1 MAYELS
7 AQGITGIKKV
17 ADHLADFGR
26 FGDGRLV
33 HASEGEA
40 VVPSA
45 VLDENPRLKTALFTQ
60 MREKGLDPNRYI
72 VGDKL
77 NSINPVTGQ
86 PEFGAL
92 SDIWGGIKNVVKAI
106 APVVLPVAFS
116 MVPGVGPIWGA
127 AAGTGIASLIG
138 GASFS
143 RSLKN
148 AVIAGGIGGLYAG
161 IQGAR
166 GAGPGKGWEGFKTGV
181 SDAFKQPFAARA
193 PRKAALGDAVTAESE
208 LSPVDV
214 SEYMTPGELRAASE
228 LRPITAAE
236 ASLPLGQLQPLGAY
250 EPGNLQG
257 YIGQPVQRAGVDRSL
272 FPLGLQPTPYE
283 AQIGQFGASSPSQVG
298 QFAANPMT
306 KMQFARRL
314 GPLYSGEPTGT
325 LYSKEVGRRVPF
337 QPNVPIASR
346 PDLLQPV
353 DPTNNIFRG
362 TQLNAPTVGFT
373 DVSASGTPGVGASGT
388 PVGTAGGVPQ
398 LDASVDSGRGLF
410 PRTRDYL
417 VRGGQTPE
425 DVLKV
430 KKAAYDQV
438 FLDTN
443 NKVLAEAAYNAA
455 GPGMWAKYGP
465 STALGLGAAGLFGAF
480 KPGDEPEPVDFY
492 AQMYGEEGSALDRL
506 RNNPG
511 MFRVGVPTRAYT
523 PATLDDIRYSAVGG
537 PINQD
542 NFPPRIGPIYGSGT
556 GTSDD
561 VPAMLSDGEYVMTA
575 KAVRGAGNGNRKQ
588 GMHNMYDMMRQFE
601 GQAV

>member
-1 MAYELS
+1 MAYELP
-7 AQGITGIKKV
+7 AQGITGIQKV

-26 FGDGRLV
+26 FGDGHLV

-60 MREKGLDPNRYI
+60 MRERGLDPNRYI

-86 PEFGAL
+86 PEFGVFG
-92 SDIWGGIKNVVKAI
+92 DIWGGIKNVVKAI

-138 GASFS
+138 GASFG

-161 IQGAR
+161 IQGAQ
-166 GAGPGKGWEGFKTGV
+166 GAQPGKGWEGFKTGV
-181 SDAFKQPFAARA
+181 SDAFKQPFMPRPTRTGAPIEERTLDDAIPGPAA
-193 PRKAALGDAVTAESE
+193 T
-208 LSPVDV
+208 SPVA
-214 SEYMTPGELRAASE
+214 AASE
-228 LRPITAAE
+228 INPITAAE

-250 EPGNLQG
+250 KPGNLQEYQE
-257 YIGQPVQRAGVDRSL
+257 YIGQPFQRAGVDRSL

-283 AQIGQFGASSPSQVG
+283 AQIGQFGAFSPASSRTSSLYRPEMG
-298 QFAANPMT
+298 
-306 KMQFARRL
+306 RRL
-314 GPLYSGEPTGT
+314 
-325 LYSKEVGRRVPF
+325 PF
-337 QPNVPIASR
+337 QPSVPIASQAE
-346 PDLLQPV
+346 LFQTV

-362 TQLNAPTVGFT
+362 TQLSAPTVGFT
-373 DVSASGTPGVGASGT
+373 DVRAPVP
-388 PVGTAGGVPQ
+388 PVGTGDG
-398 LDASVDSGRGLF
+398 GRGRFAKARDLMVRAGLNPDQVEGIKQAAYDKAF
-410 PRTRDYL
+410 ARTRD
-417 VRGGQTPE
+417 
-425 DVLKV
+425 V
-430 KKAAYDQV
+430 KIAD
-438 FLDTN
+438 L
-443 NKVLAEAAYNAA
+443 AYNKA

-492 AQMYGEEGSALDRL
+492 TQMYGKEGSALERL

-511 MFRVGVPTRAYT
+511 MYSVGVPRRAYT
-523 PATLDDIRYSAVGG
+523 PATLEDIRYNAVGG

-588 GMHNMYDMMRQFE
+588 GMHNMYNMMRQFE